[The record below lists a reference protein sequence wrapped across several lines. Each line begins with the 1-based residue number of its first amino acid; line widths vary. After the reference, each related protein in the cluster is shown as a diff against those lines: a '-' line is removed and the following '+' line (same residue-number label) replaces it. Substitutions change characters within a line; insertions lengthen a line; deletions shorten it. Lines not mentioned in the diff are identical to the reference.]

1 MISKNNILILK
12 NDRGGDLLNSISC
25 ISSLL
30 DKNNKVTIYLSQFN
44 IGFAF
49 LFTNAKIKKINYNL
63 SIFAKIKIFIF
74 ILINNFD
81 EIYILTPKNYYYYLA
96 FFFRK
101 IKFYGITV
109 DGVKR
114 NRPFEALRSL
124 MYKYVTISRKRIN
137 YKSSSDLQKDLIMDN
152 KFKDSNFINIK
163 TPVLKEFIAKNI
175 PNKFLFIQYKDSFYK
190 ELNLSGKNF
199 LFMLE
204 DLIKTNDNIIFSS
217 DIEKNLSNNFFYD
230 QFNLIDCE
238 KKIVKINKDKKN
250 ITYLHAI
257 DSENLFA
264 IINKASKIISP
275 HGLVTHMCKFYNKKS
290 LNLFNFKIKNKK
302 DFIHQKIA
310 FSEWYKNMNIK
321 FVFLNDDV
329 DRSLKK
335 IRNKV

>member
-1 MISKNNILILK
+1 MSSKNNILIFK

-49 LFTNAKIKKINYNL
+49 LFANANIKKIDYNL
-63 SIFAKIKIFIF
+63 SLFAKIRIFLF

-81 EIYILTPKNYYYYLA
+81 EIYILTPKNYYYYLS

-101 IKFYGITV
+101 IKFYAITV

-114 NRPFEALRSL
+114 KRPFEALRAL
-124 MYKYVTISRKRIN
+124 LYKYVTISRKSIN
-137 YKSSSDLQKDLIMDN
+137 NKSSADLQKDLIIDN
-152 KFKDSNFINIK
+152 KYIDNNFINIK
-163 TPVLKEFIAKNI
+163 TPMLNEFIAKNI
-175 PNKFLFIQYKDSFYK
+175 PKKFLFIQYKDSFYK
-190 ELNLSGKNF
+190 EINLSGKNF
-199 LFMLE
+199 LFLLE

-217 DIEKNLSNNFFYD
+217 DIENNLSNTFFYE
-230 QFNLIDCE
+230 QFNLIDC
-238 KKIVKINKDKKN
+238 KQKIAKINKDKKN

-264 IINKASKIISP
+264 IINKANNIISP
-275 HGLVTHMCKFYNKKS
+275 HGLVTHMCKFYKKKS
-290 LNLFNFKIKNKK
+290 LNLFNFKINNKK

-321 FVFLNDDV
+321 FVFLNNDV

-335 IRNKV
+335 IRNNV